1 MNLFWIA
8 TFLGISI
15 FSWYSNAKSIKD
27 ANVTSEAELPTTN
40 GTGVNSGANPRAAD
54 DEIIEITDLGGTCR
68 APKSWAKWK
77 CIGDLVYGCIDH
89 GIQKWRCWKQCYYDR
104 STWCYTQVIVLLVPE
119 IGVPTV
125 HSRCTGAGTGTGT
138 PKELGAYCA
147 EHGFGLA
154 KCVGMCHSNSA
165 GRQ

>member
-54 DEIIEITDLGGTCR
+54 ENYRNGRYLQSAEI
-68 APKSWAKWK
+68 
-77 CIGDLVYGCIDH
+77 
-89 GIQKWRCWKQCYYDR
+89 
-104 STWCYTQVIVLLVPE
+104 
-119 IGVPTV
+119 
-125 HSRCTGAGTGTGT
+125 
-138 PKELGAYCA
+138 
-147 EHGFGLA
+147 
-154 KCVGMCHSNSA
+154 VGKMEMHRRFSLWMY
-165 GRQ
+165 